1 MAKDP
6 LFQPQQLGSL
16 TLPNRVVM
24 TTVKLGYGTQSGEM
38 NDHHIAFNTRRA
50 QGEAALLTTEPLFIQ
65 ENGRELPTQLRIND
79 DAVHTDRKV
88 TQLTANTTFAQRN
101 DYSVPFPI
109 KTAVIAVGVIPDR
122 QLVDPLEQNGIET
135 YVVGDAVQPREA

>member
-1 MAKDP
+1 MCPSTSRVHKVEVNMAKGP

-79 DAVHTDRKV
+79 DAVHTGTKG
-88 TQLTANTTFAQRN
+88 TKLTANTAFAQRN
-101 DYSVPFPI
+101 DYSVLFPI
-109 KTAVIAVGVIPDR
+109 KTAVIAVGVIPDC
-122 QLVDPLEQNGIET
+122 QLVDPME
-135 YVVGDAVQPREA
+135 